1 MRWRYIHKPQLQQQQ
16 QQWIMIHVSSKDTQD
31 IPLQQWS
38 WRGGSA
44 LPSECCNWCKKLAWV
59 PTGMDS
65 FFTIKRK
72 SLECIPK
79 SHPEFSAQERS
90 IFFQVASTAK
100 RKLQKISKRH
110 SERERERERERDLNN
125 KSHELQNFNRETKS
139 TWQGRRKKKS
149 PAQKSSSENTKDA
162 GWPHFVEERRGLTTN
177 KSAEYFLHT

>member
-1 MRWRYIHKPQLQQQQ
+1 MSADEKGHYKNCRSIFF
-16 QQWIMIHVSSKDTQD
+16 SSWAIFSKV
-31 IPLQQWS
+31 P
-38 WRGGSA
+38 GGSDYISSISWKYLWVGIA
-44 LPSECCNWCKKLAWV
+44 ITCWHKLHKLTSECCNWCKKLAWV

-79 SHPEFSAQERS
+79 SHPKFSAQERS

-110 SERERERERERDLNN
+110 SERERDLNN

-139 TWQGRRKKKS
+139 IW
-149 PAQKSSSENTKDA
+149 
-162 GWPHFVEERRGLTTN
+162 
-177 KSAEYFLHT
+177 